1 MPALGGLTQGSVS
14 GGGRPDL
21 SVGAAVSS
29 EVWFA
34 RHGSAL
40 IGTDD
45 ESRSVIDKLDEGE
58 CQCFELV
65 GIRDPVS
72 FRKYWVMCTL
82 IAKNVRQI
90 EIDRVN
96 RQPVYM
102 RIFEPEDA
110 SDAIKL
116 GVGLYTQMPV
126 GSTEYAIRKV
136 QSISYAKMTP
146 AKWESYVKRVAP
158 FVVKKILPDVQD
170 PHAQDDLLKLTSKW
184 LREVEREGA
193 EEQAA

>member
-1 MPALGGLTQGSVS
+1 MAN
-14 GGGRPDL
+14 
-21 SVGAAVSS
+21 
-29 EVWFA
+29 EVWLAKCGRTFIA
-34 RHGSAL
+34 
-40 IGTDD
+40 TDV
-45 ESRSVIDKLDEGE
+45 ESELLLDRMDEGE
-58 CQCFELV
+58 CAAFELIGV
-65 GIRDPVS
+65 RDPVS
-72 FRKYWVMCTL
+72 FRKYWKMCSV
-82 IAKNVRQI
+82 IAANVRQI

-102 RIFEPEDA
+102 RVFEAEDA

-158 FVVKKILPDVQD
+158 FVLKRILPDVQD
-170 PHAQDDLLKLTSKW
+170 PVAQDDLLRMLNKW
-184 LREVEREGA
+184 LRDVEREGA
-193 EEQAA
+193 QEQAA

>member
-1 MPALGGLTQGSVS
+1 MS
-14 GGGRPDL
+14 G
-21 SVGAAVSS
+21 
-29 EVWFA
+29 EVWLA
-34 RHGSAL
+34 KQGGAL

-45 ESRSVIDKLDEGE
+45 ESRALIDRMEDGE
-58 CQCFELV
+58 CQCFELIGV
-65 GIRDPVS
+65 RDPVS
-72 FRKYWVMCTL
+72 FKKYWVMCTL

-102 RIFEPEDA
+102 RIFTPEDA

-136 QSISYAKMTP
+136 ESISYKKMTP

-158 FVVKKILPDVQD
+158 FVQKKVLPDVKD
-170 PHAQDDLLKLTSKW
+170 RAAQDDLIKTLNKW
-184 LREVEREGA
+184 LRDIEREGA
-193 EEQAA
+193 EECAA

>member
-1 MPALGGLTQGSVS
+1 MTDQIWLARRGN
-14 GGGRPDL
+14 DL
-21 SVGAAVSS
+21 IA
-29 EVWFA
+29 
-34 RHGSAL
+34 
-40 IGTDD
+40 TDD
-45 ESRSVIDKLDEGE
+45 DSSKVIADMEEGE
-58 CQCFELV
+58 CQCFELIGV
-65 GIRDPVS
+65 RDPVS
-72 FRKYWVMCTL
+72 FRRYWVMATL
-82 IAKNVRQI
+82 IAQHVRQI

-102 RIFEPEDA
+102 RIFDRENV

-136 QSISYAKMTP
+136 DSISYAKMTP
-146 AKWESYVKRVAP
+146 AKWGEYVKRVAP

-170 PHAQDDLLKLTSKW
+170 PGARDEICRLIGKW

-193 EEQAA
+193 QEQAA